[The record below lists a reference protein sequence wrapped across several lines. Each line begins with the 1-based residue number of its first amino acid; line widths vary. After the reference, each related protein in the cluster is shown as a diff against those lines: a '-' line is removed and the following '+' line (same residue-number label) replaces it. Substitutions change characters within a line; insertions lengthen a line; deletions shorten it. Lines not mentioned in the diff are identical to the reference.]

1 MPDDLSATLS
11 AGVKLPERRGL
22 FYGGAWH
29 EPLGGT
35 RLAVESPATGETL
48 GDVAAAGAA
57 DVDAAVAAAREGFER
72 WRRVPPLE
80 RAKILRRFGDVLR
93 EHARE
98 LALIDAIDGGNPL
111 RALLHD
117 LEMSADG
124 CDYFAGLVTEMKGD
138 TVPMGEGVVNY
149 SVREPWGVVAKI
161 IPFNHPIMFATLRAA
176 APLAAGNAVIVK
188 TPEQAP
194 LSALRLM
201 EIAGDH
207 FPPGVFNVLSG
218 GREAGAALVAHPG
231 VDKVALIG
239 SVPAGRAVLHAA
251 ADRIKPVLLELGG
264 KNALIAHADSDPAKV
279 AAGLAR
285 GMNFTW
291 CGQSCGS
298 TSRAFLH
305 ADIHDAVVAELEK
318 IVSAIRPGLPTR
330 METEMGSLISR
341 AHHGRVM
348 EFVESAHAEGAEL
361 LTGGAPPDDP
371 ELVRGCYLRPTV
383 FTGVTPRMRI
393 AREEIFGPVLSVLR
407 WEDEAQMLRDV
418 NAVEYGLT
426 ASIWTRNLATAHRNA
441 AAVQAGFVWVNE
453 TSKHFIGTGFGG
465 YKQSGLGREE
475 SIEELLTYTQ
485 SKNIHVR
492 LEQ

>member
-1 MPDDLSATLS
+1 VT
-11 AGVKLPERRGL
+11 LPEHRGL

-35 RLAVESPATGETL
+35 RLPVDSPATGEPL
-48 GDVAAAGAA
+48 GEVAAAGAA

-80 RAKILRRFGDVLR
+80 RARTQRRFGAVLR

-98 LALIDAIDGGNPL
+98 LALIDAIDGGNPV
-111 RALLHD
+111 RALLQD

-124 CDYFAGLVTEMKGD
+124 CDFFAGLVTEMNGA

-149 SVREPWGVVAKI
+149 SVREPWGIVAKI

-176 APLAAGNAVIVK
+176 APLAAGNSIIVK

-207 FPPGVFNVLSG
+207 FPPGGFNVLSG

-231 VDKVALIG
+231 VDKVSLIG

-264 KNALIAHADSDPAKV
+264 KNALIAHPASDPAKV

-305 ADIHDAVVAELEK
+305 ADIHDVVLDELEK

-341 AHHGRVM
+341 AHHDRVM
-348 EFVESAHAEGAEL
+348 GFIESARAEGAEL
-361 LTGGAPPDDP
+361 LTGGAPPEDP
-371 ELVRGCYLRPTV
+371 ELARGYYLRPTV
-383 FTGVTPRMRI
+383 FAGVTPTMRI

-407 WEDEAQMLRDV
+407 WDDEEAMLRDV

-426 ASIWTRNLATAHRNA
+426 AAIWTRDLATAHRNT

-453 TSKHFIGTGFGG
+453 TGKHFMGTGFGG

-475 SIEELLTYTQ
+475 SIEELLAYTQ

>member
-1 MPDDLSATLS
+1 
-11 AGVKLPERRGL
+11 
-22 FYGGAWH
+22 
-29 EPLGGT
+29 
-35 RLAVESPATGETL
+35 
-48 GDVAAAGAA
+48 
-57 DVDAAVAAAREGFER
+57 
-72 WRRVPPLE
+72 
-80 RAKILRRFGDVLR
+80 
-93 EHARE
+93 
-98 LALIDAIDGGNPL
+98 
-111 RALLHD
+111 
-117 LEMSADG
+117 
-124 CDYFAGLVTEMKGD
+124 
-138 TVPMGEGVVNY
+138 
-149 SVREPWGVVAKI
+149 
-161 IPFNHPIMFATLRAA
+161 MFATLRAA
-176 APLAAGNAVIVK
+176 APLAAGNSIIVK

-207 FPPGVFNVLSG
+207 FPPGGFNVLSG

-231 VDKVALIG
+231 VDKVSLIG

-264 KNALIAHADSDPAKV
+264 KNALIAHPASDPAKV

-305 ADIHDAVVAELEK
+305 ADIHDVVLDELEK

-341 AHHGRVM
+341 AHHDRVM
-348 EFVESAHAEGAEL
+348 GFIESARAEGAEL
-361 LTGGAPPDDP
+361 LTGGAPPEDP
-371 ELVRGCYLRPTV
+371 ELARGYYLRPTV
-383 FTGVTPRMRI
+383 FAGVTPTMRI

-407 WEDEAQMLRDV
+407 WDDEEAMLRDV

-426 ASIWTRNLATAHRNA
+426 AAIWTRDLATAHRNT

-453 TSKHFIGTGFGG
+453 TGKHFMGTGFGG

-475 SIEELLTYTQ
+475 SIEELLAYTQ